1 MNYFLEF
8 LSVQNTLKRFRYKYS
23 ILFNFQGPVF
33 VGRLTCDLF
42 ILAPELSFV
51 KHFFHLFLRWFEV
64 LSAFPGLRP
73 AAFRRALVY
82 STTFPGA
89 CQPLFANFFCGC
101 QGAAVK
107 GKNPPVFLVNIPKA
121 QYIVL
126 NVLTSY

>member
-1 MNYFLEF
+1 MF
-8 LSVQNTLKRFRYKYS
+8 QNTLKRFRCKYS

-33 VGRLTCDLF
+33 VGRLTGDLF

-73 AAFRRALVY
+73 AALRRALVY
-82 STTFPGA
+82 STTFSGS

-107 GKNPPVFLVNIPKA
+107 GENPPVFLVNIPKTLNVVA
-121 QYIVL
+121 
-126 NVLTSY
+126 NVLTCH